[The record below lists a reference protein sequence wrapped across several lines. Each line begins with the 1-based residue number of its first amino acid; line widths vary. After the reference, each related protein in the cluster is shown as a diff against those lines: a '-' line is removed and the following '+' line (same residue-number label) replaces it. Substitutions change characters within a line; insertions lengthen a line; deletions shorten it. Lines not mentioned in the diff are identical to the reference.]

1 MVCSLGDSDGD
12 HVPGTGSELET
23 LVCVS
28 GPQRY
33 VLHILNVF
41 QLSREGECVHE
52 GEEQKQILRAAGAS
66 AISVFLSAVCRVTWL
81 RW

>member
-1 MVCSLGDSDGD
+1 MTWIQFASSQWVLGN
-12 HVPGTGSELET
+12 GSELERPT
-23 LVCVS
+23 YVS

-41 QLSREGECVHE
+41 QLSREGECVEE

-66 AISVFLSAVCRVTWL
+66 AISVFLSTVCRVTWL